1 MASLSLKFMIKE
13 NELLNK
19 DKISK
24 ILGLDYNYNL
34 KNNWGY
40 EVYIDDSVDVNELL
54 KILLDI
60 LNPKKT
66 LLINLKKDY
75 NLDYVLKFDLSP
87 DERGKPD
94 IFFTKNDFDLFIDI
108 DCDIEIN
115 QEISE
120 NDDEYK
126 L

>member
-24 ILGLDYNYNL
+24 ILSLDYNYNL
-34 KNNWGY
+34 KNHWGY

-66 LLINLKKDY
+66 VLINLKKDY
-75 NLDYVLKFDLSP
+75 NLDYAIKFDLSP
-87 DERGKPD
+87 DERGNPD

-120 NDDEYK
+120 NDDDWD
-126 L
+126 

>member
-24 ILGLDYNYNL
+24 ILSLDYNYNL
-34 KNNWGY
+34 KNRWVY

-75 NLDYVLKFDLSP
+75 NLDYALKFDLSP
-87 DERGKPD
+87 DERGNPD

-120 NDDEYK
+120 NDDDWD
-126 L
+126 